1 MVRISASDE
10 PRGRGV
16 GRELTNAVIA
26 GGGPAG
32 MMLGLLLARAGV
44 GVAVLE
50 KHADFFRDFRG
61 DTVHPSTL
69 EILYELGVLDEFLRL
84 PHSKVRTLTGQI
96 GETTLRLADFSH
108 LPVHC
113 KFLVLMPQ
121 WDFLNFLAE
130 RGRAYPS
137 FRLEMEAE
145 VSGLLVDG
153 DGVAG
158 VRVKTPMGERTLRA
172 DLVVAADGR
181 DSHVRAAAGL
191 RAIDFGSP
199 MDVLWMRLS
208 KQPGDPE
215 QLFGRIDFGRI
226 FVMLD
231 RNDYWQCGLVIQ
243 KGGFE
248 EIRRRGID
256 ALRTDLVEI
265 NPFLRDRVTEL
276 RDWDDIK
283 LLTVQVNRLREWYR
297 PGLLCIGDAA
307 HAMSPIG
314 GVGIN
319 LAIQDAVAAANILI
333 PEFRRGAT
341 IPIAALRRV
350 QARRELPTR
359 ITQRAQL
366 MIQNNVI
373 KRVLGRQ
380 GRMKPP
386 LIVRALGAI
395 PVLQRIPARLL
406 GLGFRREHLIRLST
420 SV

>member
-1 MVRISASDE
+1 MPPES
-10 PRGRGV
+10 
-16 GRELTNAVIA
+16 LNCVIA

-32 MMLGLLLARAGV
+32 MMLAYLLARAGV
-44 GVAVLE
+44 GVTVLE

-69 EILYELGVLDEFLRL
+69 EILHELGVVDAFLEL

-96 GETTLRLADFSH
+96 GDTTLRLADFSH

-121 WDFLNFLAE
+121 WDFLNFLAK
-130 RGRAYPS
+130 RARAYPS
-137 FRLEMEAE
+137 FHLEMEAE
-145 VSGLLVDG
+145 VTGLVFDG
-153 DGVAG
+153 ERVTG
-158 VRVKTPMGERTLRA
+158 VRIKRRQGEGELRA
-172 DLVVAADGR
+172 DLAVAADGR

-191 RAIDFGSP
+191 QSIDFGSP

-208 KQPGDPE
+208 RKPGDPA
-215 QLFGRIDFGRI
+215 QLFGRVDFGRV

-231 RNDYWQCGLVIQ
+231 RGDYWQCGLVIP
-243 KGGFE
+243 KGGLG
-248 EIRRRGID
+248 EIRRRGME
-256 ALRTDLVEI
+256 ALRADIVEM
-265 NPFLRDRVTEL
+265 NPFLRDRVNEL

-333 PEFRRGAT
+333 PAFRRSPT
-341 IPIAALRRV
+341 IPIEALRRV
-350 QARRELPTR
+350 QERRELPTR
-359 ITQRAQL
+359 LTQRAQL
-366 MIQNNVI
+366 LIQNNVI
-373 KRVLGRQ
+373 KRVLGRR

-386 LIVRALGAI
+386 LVVRALGAI
-395 PVLQRIPARLL
+395 PVLQRIPARLV
-406 GLGFRREHLIRLST
+406 GLGFRREHVTR
-420 SV
+420 

>member
-1 MVRISASDE
+1 V
-10 PRGRGV
+10 
-16 GRELTNAVIA
+16 NCVIA

-32 MMLGLLLARAGV
+32 MMLGFLLARAGV
-44 GVAVLE
+44 GVTVLE

-113 KFLVLMPQ
+113 KFLVFMPQ

-130 RGRAYPS
+130 QARAYGS
-137 FRLEMEAE
+137 FSLEMRAE
-145 VSGLLVDG
+145 VTGLLFDG
-153 DGVAG
+153 ESVGG
-158 VRVKTPMGERTLRA
+158 VRVRTPGGEREWRA
-172 DLVVAADGR
+172 ELVVAADGR
-181 DSHVRAAAGL
+181 DSQVRAAAGL
-191 RAIDFGSP
+191 QSIDFGAP

-208 KQPGDPE
+208 KKPGDPE

-231 RNDYWQCGLVIQ
+231 RGDYWQCGLVIR
-243 KGGFE
+243 KGGLA
-248 EIRRRGID
+248 EIQQRGID
-256 ALRTDLVEI
+256 ALRADIVEL
-265 NPFLRDRVTEL
+265 NPFVCDRVAEL
-276 RDWDDIK
+276 RDWSDIK

-297 PGLLCIGDAA
+297 AGLLCIGDAA

-319 LAIQDAVAAANILI
+319 LAVQDAVAAADILI
-333 PEFRRGAT
+333 PELRRGSR
-341 IPIAALRRV
+341 IPIDALRRV
-350 QARRELPTR
+350 QRRRELPTR
-359 ITQRAQL
+359 VTQRAQL
-366 MIQNNVI
+366 IIQNNVI
-373 KRVLGRQ
+373 KRVLGRR

-386 LIVRALGAI
+386 LVVRALGAI
-395 PVLQRIPARLL
+395 PVLQRIPARLI
-406 GLGFRREHLIRLST
+406 GLGFRREHVTR
-420 SV
+420 

>member
-1 MVRISASDE
+1 V
-10 PRGRGV
+10 
-16 GRELTNAVIA
+16 NCVIA

-32 MMLGLLLARAGV
+32 MMLGFLLARAGV
-44 GVAVLE
+44 GVTVLE

-113 KFLVLMPQ
+113 KFLVFMPQ

-130 RGRAYPS
+130 QARAYGS
-137 FRLEMEAE
+137 FSLEMRAE
-145 VSGLLVDG
+145 VTGLLFDG
-153 DGVAG
+153 ESVGG
-158 VRVKTPMGERTLRA
+158 VRVRTPGGERERRA
-172 DLVVAADGR
+172 ELVVAADGR
-181 DSHVRAAAGL
+181 DSQVRAAAGL
-191 RAIDFGSP
+191 QSIDFGAP

-231 RNDYWQCGLVIQ
+231 RGDYWQCGLVIR
-243 KGGFE
+243 KGGLA
-248 EIRRRGID
+248 EIQQRGID
-256 ALRTDLVEI
+256 ALRADIVEL
-265 NPFLRDRVTEL
+265 NPFVCDRVTEL
-276 RDWDDIK
+276 RDWSDIK

-297 PGLLCIGDAA
+297 AGLLCIGDAA

-319 LAIQDAVAAANILI
+319 LAVQDAVAAADILI
-333 PEFRRGAT
+333 PELRRGSR
-341 IPIAALRRV
+341 IPIDALRRV
-350 QARRELPTR
+350 QRRRELPTR
-359 ITQRAQL
+359 VTQRAQL
-366 MIQNNVI
+366 IIQNNVI
-373 KRVLGRQ
+373 KRVLGRR

-386 LIVRALGAI
+386 LVVRALGAI
-395 PVLQRIPARLL
+395 PVLQRIPARLI
-406 GLGFRREHLIRLST
+406 GLGFRREHVTR
-420 SV
+420 